1 VGTGHRDRVTIG
13 LRGLG
18 PALRAHAKT
27 RELTVA
33 AAARSVLAASLDAST
48 STAVAGP
55 RRSSDEATAQ
65 TVKLT
70 LRMRPRAAT
79 LLSERARAA
88 GLPYGA
94 YVGTLLDG
102 SPAPALAA
110 DHREAVT
117 ALGVSTEQLAT
128 LSVDI
133 NTLFRMLG
141 RGSSAELQK
150 YRNRLEGL
158 PDEVRHHLGLASRLM
173 AELKPAALLSAHRSR
188 RASGS
193 ARRLP

>member
-1 VGTGHRDRVTIG
+1 VATGRRDRVTIDLG
-13 LRGLG
+13 GLG

-33 AAARSVLAASLDAST
+33 AAARSVLAASLDAAT
-48 STAVAGP
+48 STAVAAPKGGP
-55 RRSSDEATAQ
+55 DELTAQ
-65 TVKLT
+65 AVKVT
-70 LRMRPRAAT
+70 LRMRPRATT
-79 LLSERARAA
+79 LLAERARAA

-94 YVGTLLDG
+94 YVATLLDG
-102 SPAPALAA
+102 SPAPALGA

-150 YRNRLEGL
+150 YRDRLEGL
-158 PDEVRHHLGLASRLM
+158 PDEVRHHLKLSSHLM
-173 AELKPAALLSAHRSR
+173 AELQPAALLSGHRSR

-193 ARRLP
+193 VRRLP